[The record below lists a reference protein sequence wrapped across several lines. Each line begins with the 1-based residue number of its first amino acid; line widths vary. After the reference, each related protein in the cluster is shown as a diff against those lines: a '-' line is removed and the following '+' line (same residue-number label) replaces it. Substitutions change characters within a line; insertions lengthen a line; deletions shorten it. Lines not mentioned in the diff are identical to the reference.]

1 MVTGEAGILTWV
13 PGLPAVLH
21 ILCTALHTSALICPC
36 FVECTS
42 WHPLSGEPWIW
53 GGSLAAGQPP
63 APSAVL
69 VHKAQPPPRWLGQNW
84 AAPATLV
91 PRGGSSTPGGSR
103 HPLTHK
109 VRVKEKGFGLSM
121 TRCHLELL
129 PPWGG
134 PSWQPPFG
142 WCPGCGLAESWGW
155 HHSSDSSGLG

>member
-91 PRGGSSTPGGSR
+91 PRGGSSTPGGHIIP
-103 HPLTHK
+103 HPQGQGQGERLWFVRDK
-109 VRVKEKGFGLSM
+109 V
-121 TRCHLELL
+121 
-129 PPWGG
+129 
-134 PSWQPPFG
+134 PFG
-142 WCPGCGLAESWGW
+142 VASTLGWSILAASLRLVPRLWLGRVLGLASQ
-155 HHSSDSSGLG
+155 L